1 MLDYY
6 STIPKSQKEVDQ
18 ELILMFKN
26 IAPTDTMKI
35 IISDLR
41 EEKVIANDYSITGWN
56 MFAKKQL
63 YEIILIELNYTLQKN
78 KKKLTA
84 THCLYKMDLNA
95 DIINSILNK

>member
-18 ELILMFKN
+18 ELIQMFKN
-26 IAPTDTMKI
+26 KAPEDTMKK

-41 EEKVIANDYSITGWN
+41 EEKVIASNYSITGWN

-63 YEIILIELNYTLQKN
+63 CEIILIELNYILQKN
-78 KKKLTA
+78 EKKLT
-84 THCLYKMDLNA
+84 TTYCLENHLNN
-95 DIINSILNK
+95 DILYNIFNK